1 MEEVLELAS
10 KVSDQAEVYS
20 VEKISDSISFE
31 NSKLQ
36 DIESGFQAGVC
47 LRIIKDDRLGF
58 AYTCN
63 LLNKEELIRNALD
76 SLKGGVTASFRFPS
90 TKCEKS
96 LNTYD
101 SAIENVSN
109 SDIVYEC
116 KRVCEILNQYVKEQI
131 NIHAYKGLSTIRLM
145 NTSGTDVSCRY
156 SVYVFN
162 AQLLYPYTSASV
174 NRSIVSKGF
183 LKASDEY
190 VDYLVF
196 MFKNSIKE
204 VRPKTDRLKVL
215 FLPETLYV
223 LIWRLQTATNAMSL
237 YQGISPVADKIGER
251 IFDERLTIYN
261 NPFDD
266 SIPGARLFDDEGV
279 LCRYMP
285 VIEKGVL
292 KNFYYDLYFAEKMN
306 KESTGNGFKGSM
318 FAKPAPTLSHLFI
331 EKGEKS
337 LQELIQMIDY
347 GIIVGEAL
355 GAHSGNI
362 PNGDFSIGVSPA
374 IYVENGEIVGHIK
387 DVMVAGNIYDVMKS
401 IVGIENR
408 IYPAPSG
415 FFPSMLFD
423 NINVTFKK

>member
-10 KVSDQAEVYS
+10 KVADEAEVYS
-20 VEKISDSISFE
+20 IEKSSDSISFE

-47 LRIIKDDRLGF
+47 LRIIKDNKLGF

-63 LLNKEELIRNALD
+63 LIDKNELIKNALD
-76 SLKGGVTASFRFPS
+76 SLKGGVTASFSFPL
-90 TKCEKS
+90 TKFDRY
-96 LNTYD
+96 LNTFD
-101 SAIENVSN
+101 SKIENVSN
-109 SDIVYEC
+109 SDIVDEC

-131 NIHAYKGLSTIRLM
+131 NVHAYKGVSTIRLI
-145 NTSGTDVSCRY
+145 NTSGTDISCKY
-156 SVYVFN
+156 SAYVFN

-174 NRSIVSKGF
+174 NRSVVSKGF

-190 VDYLVF
+190 IDYLVF
-196 MFKNSIKE
+196 MFKNSLKD
-204 VRPKTDRLKVL
+204 VVPKTNKLKVL

-237 YQGISPVADKIGER
+237 YQGISPIADKIGER
-251 IFDERLTIYN
+251 IFDEKLTIYN
-261 NPFDD
+261 NPLDD
-266 SIPGARLFDDEGV
+266 SMPGARLFDDEGV
-279 LCRYMP
+279 LCRNMP
-285 VIEKGVL
+285 IVEKGVL

-306 KESTGNGFKGSM
+306 QESTGNGFKGSM
-318 FAKPAPTLSHLFI
+318 FAKPAPTLSHLYI
-331 EKGEKS
+331 EKGDKS

-374 IYVENGEIVGHIK
+374 IYVENGEIVGHIR
-387 DVMVAGNIYDVMKS
+387 DVMVAGNIYDIMKS
-401 IVGIENR
+401 IVDIENR

-423 NINVTFKK
+423 NISVTFKK